1 MEQFQR
7 EDSPLPRKIRRQRS
21 FISRITKSLAVNI
34 TSFNETIGYSDG
46 LGRLDIVIPDELK
59 NAWLH
64 LTMGLIFVPHDEVMS
79 ENLLVHA
86 QLLIEEGIES
96 IVKSLSTKSLVEDAV
111 ILPVEL
117 LSLMGLKML
126 QDSTAGLPDI
136 TDTYSTYL
144 ESVVSRI
151 PANVSK
157 VSVHRIDNFPQ
168 GGRHFEQALRSIAR
182 TQIRSPEAGAIS
194 HNEDSRCSK

>member
-1 MEQFQR
+1 MKQSER

-21 FISRITKSLAVNI
+21 FISRITRSLTVTI
-34 TSFNETIGYSDG
+34 TSFNETIAYSDG
-46 LGRLDIVIPDELK
+46 LGRLDIVVPDELK

-64 LTMGLIFVPHDEVMS
+64 LTMGLIFIPHDEVMS

-86 QLLIEEGIES
+86 QLLIEEGIEN

-126 QDSTAGLPDI
+126 QDLTAGLPDI
-136 TDTYSTYL
+136 THTYSTYL

-151 PANVSK
+151 PANGARFPI
-157 VSVHRIDNFPQ
+157 HGIDSFPP
-168 GGRHFEQALRSIAR
+168 GGRHFEQALRSTTR
-182 TQIRSPEAGAIS
+182 T
-194 HNEDSRCSK
+194 

>member
-1 MEQFQR
+1 MEQSQR

-21 FISRITKSLAVNI
+21 FISRITKSLAVTI

-46 LGRLDIVIPDELK
+46 LSRLDIVIPDELK

-79 ENLLVHA
+79 ENLLIHA

-151 PANVSK
+151 TANVTK
-157 VSVHRIDNFPQ
+157 VPVHGVDNFPQ
-168 GGRHFEQALRSIAR
+168 GGRHFKQALRPI
-182 TQIRSPEAGAIS
+182 T
-194 HNEDSRCSK
+194 